1 MSPITRW
8 RPGATAKIT
17 PRGPFDLRASM
28 RFLEDFVPAGRPDA
42 AGEPG
47 TLRLAFPVDGCW
59 RPAGVVARQH
69 ADGVVELEADGE
81 SAAEACRQA
90 ERILSLDFDTSAFLE
105 SIRRDKIAARLAAT
119 APGLRPV
126 LFHSPYEA
134 ACWAII
140 GQRIRTVQA
149 AGIKR
154 RIAERHGHRHTVD
167 GHSIS
172 SFPAPEAL
180 RLLERPLGLPET
192 KVKQLRILTGAA
204 EQGQLDAARLRALPA
219 EEALTRLQKLPGIG
233 PFSAEL
239 ILIRGVGHPDVFP
252 RHERRL
258 HQEMAHAYAV
268 DATDVPTLTHLADA
282 WRPYRSW
289 VAFLFRA
296 SAARRTPRAASA

>member
-1 MSPITRW
+1 MITRW
-8 RPGATAKIT
+8 RPGATASIT

-42 AGEPG
+42 AGEPS

-59 RPAGVVARQH
+59 KPAGVVARQH
-69 ADGVVELEADGE
+69 ADGVVEVEAEGE

-90 ERILSLDFDTSAFLE
+90 ERILSLDFDAAEFAAA
-105 SIRRDKIAARLAAT
+105 IQRDEVAVRLVTAAA
-119 APGLRPV
+119 GLRPV

-140 GQRIRTVQA
+140 GQRIRQVQA

-154 RIAERHGHRHTVD
+154 RIAERHGSRLTVD
-167 GHSIS
+167 GHSLS
-172 SFPAPEAL
+172 SFPGPEAL

-192 KVKQLRILTGAA
+192 KVKQLRSLTAAA
-204 EQGQLDAARLRALPA
+204 EQGHLDATRLRALPG
-219 EEALTRLQKLPGIG
+219 EVALARLRKLPGIG

-239 ILIRGVGHPDVFP
+239 VLIRGVGHPDVFP
-252 RHERRL
+252 RHEPRL
-258 HQEMAHAYAV
+258 HAEMARTYGLNAA
-268 DATDVPTLTHLADA
+268 DVEGLARIADK

-289 VAFLFRA
+289 VSFLFRA
-296 SAARRTPRAASA
+296 ATARSR

>member
-1 MSPITRW
+1 MSPITAW
-8 RPGATAKIT
+8 RPGAAVAIT

-28 RFLEDFVPAGRPDA
+28 RFLGEFGPAGRPDA

-59 RPAGVVARQH
+59 QPAGVVARQH
-69 ADGVVELEADGE
+69 DGGVVELEADGE

-90 ERILSLDFDTSAFLE
+90 ERILSLDFDAAAVAEAVRGDRVARSLVASA
-105 SIRRDKIAARLAAT
+105 A
-119 APGLRPV
+119 GLRPV

-140 GQRIRTVQA
+140 GQRIRMVQA
-149 AGIKR
+149 AGIKQ
-154 RIAERHGHRHTVD
+154 RIADRYGAKLTVD

-172 SFPAPEAL
+172 SFPAPKAL

-192 KVKQLRILTGAA
+192 KMKQLRILTGAA
-204 EQGQLDAARLRALPA
+204 EQGVLDAGRLRALPA
-219 EEALTRLQKLPGIG
+219 EVALARLRKLPGIG

-252 RHERRL
+252 RHEKRL
-258 HQEMAHAYAV
+258 HEEMARAYQV
-268 DATDVPTLTHLADA
+268 DAQDVDQLARIA
-282 WRPYRSW
+282 ERWRPYRSW
-289 VAFLFRA
+289 VGFLFRA
-296 SAARRTPRAASA
+296 AAIRAEGR

>member
-1 MSPITRW
+1 MITRW
-8 RPGATAKIT
+8 RPGATASIT

-69 ADGVVELEADGE
+69 ADGVVEVEADGE

-90 ERILSLDFDTSAFLE
+90 ERILSLDFDATAFAE
-105 SIRRDKIAARLAAT
+105 AVRRDAVAARLVAAS
-119 APGLRPV
+119 AGLRPV

-140 GQRIRTVQA
+140 GQRIRMVQA

-154 RIAERHGHRHTVD
+154 RIADRHGARLTVD
-167 GHSIS
+167 GHALS

-192 KVKQLRILTGAA
+192 KIKQLRVLTGAA

-219 EEALTRLQKLPGIG
+219 EVALARLRKLPGIG

-252 RHERRL
+252 RHEPRL
-258 HQEMAHAYAV
+258 HAEMARAYRV
-268 DATDVPTLTHLADA
+268 DAEDVDQLERIAEN

-289 VAFLFRA
+289 VGFLFRA
-296 SAARRTPRAASA
+296 AAGRPR